1 MITRN
6 ALLAEQ
12 EQFFSE
18 IQYNKGRYIDFLD
31 TMARFH
37 KYPLRQQI
45 SLYFHAAADGT
56 AYASRDIWERL
67 GTTVKADAVGVPILE
82 GEKGRED
89 VRYIFEAR
97 DTLDY
102 NREDIQAR
110 FWQYDEDM
118 HGAHIART
126 YPDGATTE
134 DRIAAECKR
143 LAHGS
148 AEMEDLAASTAAY
161 IVLARMRLPAK
172 ETYGLKI
179 LMSAWP
185 EPPYS
190 LEGVLEVANDIS
202 NQILSPLGQWIR
214 TEGRERNDDAGLLH
228 DFVGDGR
235 SLGER
240 GMGEG
245 TLPGGNNGNGPV
257 DGGTGRDGRGE
268 RGGDG
273 DSRTRGVGAAP
284 DAVHPRREADA
295 VEGTAPGRGSGDVPE
310 EIPAGDGGTGNKVSD
325 ANGGNGERLGDSGL
339 HGAGAET
346 KPDRGDREGIY
357 PGGNLPVITD
367 EDRAALQVDG
377 VEIISSDRAKEIIAQ
392 YEEKLETGDESDRG
406 RFLVLPETE
415 RDGFTA
421 IDNRNGDCLKEEFL
435 SLDAAAYWLV
445 GNADMED
452 VLDAFPE
459 ECPVEGASTDGD
471 KDVRQI
477 AETGEVSGNTM
488 EADNDERQTDIQDTT
503 EAASVLSITD
513 VMANLDF
520 SADMSSTTGK
530 RKVFQRNLAAI
541 RLVKQLEAD
550 GRVASDE
557 ERALLRSYAGWGGIP
572 EAFDPFNAAWKD
584 EYNILR
590 STLSDEEFT
599 AARASAL
606 NAHYTPSAIVESI
619 YKGLRHL
626 GFESGNI
633 LEPSCGAGRFFE
645 AMPQDMREKSHIVGI
660 ELDSLSSRIAAQA
673 YPDVAVHHQGFEASR
688 FAKGSFDVAIGN
700 VPFGNYRVTTDPEY
714 RGQNLLVHDYF
725 LAKMLD
731 EVRPGGLVVA
741 LTSKGTMDKQDTSV
755 REMLCRRANLIGAI
769 RLPNHAFKAAGTD
782 TTTDLLIFQKLE
794 KERTLEQAEGERGW
808 IDIENPYVDGK
819 RDYDHFINE
828 YFRNIAPS
836 AVLGKLAITSTAYGT
851 DVIVKD
857 ESGQPVEKRLLEALS
872 RLPENVYQPTDQA
885 LSVPVQEG
893 HREAHEYGFFYEEG
907 RIIFV
912 GADGREDGSKT
923 EGLSATDSKKIL
935 SAIHI
940 REATRGLL
948 EAQRNDCSTTELDNL
963 MKKLNGLYDEH
974 AVRFGRICADR
985 SLERVFSSDPS
996 YPLLLSLEI
1005 ADTKNKRK
1013 FVEKAPIFSHRIIAP
1028 AHTPKHAET
1037 PEDALKISMQEKG
1050 RVDLSYMSAL
1060 TGTSTTDLVSA
1071 LEFSSIYF
1079 DPKKQE
1085 YQQSDEYLSGDV
1097 RQKMDDVKAAIED
1110 NKRKLQ
1116 AIAEHELVVDWMN
1129 FDVPSIEYEPQDATE
1144 EKIVMAAYGGAPRLE
1159 YFKEIEQKIFQKDNY
1174 KLSLLYFMARGEITL
1189 DAPMKYLEDPLFL
1202 LDALGHGVPLPHGL
1216 YYSNEK
1222 RKMRDAIAAVN
1233 ILFSALSDA
1242 PSPYEYMTPTEFP
1255 DRFIYPFLRSKLLEF
1270 LPPRNLSELAG
1281 VINEQSERIQKE
1293 WEDFKAKYIQKRQDW
1308 IEASDYESVRF
1319 LKAAN
1324 RSLQKNFEA
1333 LDTAKPEDLK
1343 PGEIKVRLGAPW
1355 IPPYYVKEFLR
1366 DLLQTSAEDIDVEYS
1381 PTTQRWHIGGKS
1393 SDNDNPKAW
1402 MTYGVPGRMSAY
1414 DLCELALNLSFPRIY
1429 DPYYEDGKEKR
1440 KVNVELT
1447 TQAQMKQEDIKNAFE
1462 EWLWKDASRGKAVAN
1477 YYNRHFNNIVPRQY
1491 SGENLIFP
1499 GMALDIE
1506 LQDHQKDAIAHTL
1519 YGGNTLLAHCVGA
1532 GKSFEMAASIMEAKR
1547 LGLAHKAMVVVPKHL
1562 TEQFGAEFYRL
1573 YPGAKLLV
1581 ATNKDFTKENR
1592 QAFLARAATQEWD
1605 AIVLGYSQFEKIPIS
1620 HNRRVGILQSEIN
1633 RLMAAIR
1640 EEKEQH
1646 GVSWSIKQM
1655 ESKRKALEAEL
1666 KKLEDVPQD
1675 ATVCFEDLGIDKLCI
1690 DEAHYFK
1697 NLYTPTKLSR
1707 VAGVQTSEAK
1717 KSWDLYEKCQYLNEK
1732 THGKG
1737 VIFATGTPISNSM
1750 TELYTMQ
1757 RYLQPDRLQ
1766 EEGFSSFDSWAAN
1779 FGQTVLSMEL
1789 KPEGKGFQ
1797 EKQRFSKFFN
1807 LPELM
1812 SLFKEIADIRTPD
1825 MLKLPVPEAEFFVE
1839 KIPASATQRAVVN
1852 ELADRAEAIR
1862 ARKVDREEDNMLK
1875 VTHEGRSLAL
1885 DVRVYDPSL
1894 PETEDS
1900 KVNRCIKNVLD
1911 IYRETKE
1918 NRSAQLIFC
1927 DQSTPTGKGPFNV
1940 YDDIKRKLMLSGV
1953 PEKEIAFVHD
1963 AKNENQ
1969 KEELFGR
1976 VRRGE
1981 VRVLL
1986 GSTDMMGVGT
1996 NVQDKLIATHDLDV
2010 PWRPSDLEQRL
2021 GRIVRRGNE
2030 NKKVKVFRY
2039 VTEGTFDA
2047 YMWQLIENKQRFI
2060 LQIMTSSVPV
2070 REAEEV
2076 DELTLTAAEIKAI
2089 ATGNPLIKEKMEVD
2103 NDLTRLKMA
2112 KSQHLSNRRQ
2122 LENMIQNVYPK
2133 RIQYQQNLLEKL
2145 LADKIRMEGNTK
2157 IDGEQE
2163 LFSIILNGKI
2173 YTDTKAAE
2181 AVMESAL
2188 GEGLFSDGKE
2198 LTGEYKGMKIR
2209 KVLDRET
2216 GKPTLV
2222 MSGNLSYRSPM
2233 AGTGKANLRLI
2244 ESTYTKVIDTIEKE
2258 QKELSALEKN
2268 FASAKVE
2275 AGKPFEREQEL
2286 QEKLKR
2292 SFELDAILKS
2302 EDATISGVDNTGD
2315 IMAKDVCLQQRY
2327 EENEYGITR

>member
-56 AYASRDIWERL
+56 AYARRDIWERL

-118 HGAHIART
+118 HGGHIAQI
-126 YPDGATTE
+126 YPDGTTTAV
-134 DRIAAECKR
+134 RIASECKR
-143 LAHGS
+143 LVREKGVEQEAQLVT
-148 AEMEDLAASTAAY
+148 ATAAY
-161 IVLARMRLPAK
+161 IVLARMGLDAK
-172 ETYGLKI
+172 GIVGINI
-179 LMSAWP
+179 LMGAWP
-185 EPPYS
+185 DRG
-190 LEGVLEVANDIS
+190 LEDVLEMANAIS
-202 NQILSPLGQWIR
+202 NQILTPLGQWIR

-228 DFVGDGR
+228 DSVGDGR
-235 SLGER
+235 SFGER

-245 TLPGGNNGNGPV
+245 TVPEGDDGSIPIDGGAGRNGRGGLGGN
-257 DGGTGRDGRGE
+257 
-268 RGGDG
+268 G
-273 DSRTRGVGAAP
+273 DSRSRGVGSAP
-284 DAVHPRREADA
+284 DAVHSGREAEA
-295 VEGTAPGRGSGDVPE
+295 VEGTASERGSGDVPE

-325 ANGGNGERLGDSGL
+325 ANGGDGERLGDSGL

-452 VLDAFPE
+452 VLDSFPE
-459 ECPVEGASTDGD
+459 ERPAEGASTDGD

-885 LSVPVQEG
+885 LPVPVQEG

-974 AVRFGRICADR
+974 VKRFGRICADR

-1028 AHTPKHAET
+1028 AHTPKHADT

-1060 TGTSTTDLVSA
+1060 TGTPTSDLVSA

-1085 YQQSDEYLSGDV
+1085 YQQSDEYLSGDI
-1097 RQKMDDVKAAIED
+1097 RQKMDDVKAAVEE
-1110 NKRKLQ
+1110 NNRKIQ
-1116 AIAEHELVVDWMN
+1116 AIAEHEMVVDWMD
-1129 FDVPSIEYEPQDATE
+1129 FDVPDMEYEPQTPTE
-1144 EKIVMAAYGGAPRLE
+1144 EKIILSAYGGAPTMDYSLAAAQE
-1159 YFKEIEQKIFQKDNY
+1159 VFQKDNRD
-1174 KLSLLYFMARGEITL
+1174 LMLLYCMARRDISMDTPE
-1189 DAPMKYLEDPLFL
+1189 KYMEDPLFL
-1202 LDALGHGVPLPHGL
+1202 LDALGHGVPMPHSL
-1216 YYSNEK
+1216 TYSDKYRNRRE
-1222 RKMRDAIAAVN
+1222 ATAAVN
-1233 ILFSALSDA
+1233 SLFSSLADA
-1242 PSPYEYMTPTEFP
+1242 PSPYQFTTSTEFP
-1255 DRFIYPFLRSKLLEF
+1255 TRFLYPFLRMKLLEF
-1270 LPPRNLSELAG
+1270 LPTDNLSELVDKIHEESDHIG
-1281 VINEQSERIQKE
+1281 QE
-1293 WEDFKAKYIQKRQDW
+1293 WEDFKAKYIQKRQEW
-1308 IEASDYESVRF
+1308 IDTSDYESIRF

-1462 EWLWKDASRGKAVAN
+1462 EWLWKDASRGKAVAD

-1506 LQDHQKDAIAHTL
+1506 LQEHQKDAIAHTL

-1666 KKLEDVPQD
+1666 KKLEDVPHD

-1732 THGKG
+1732 TNGKG

-1757 RYLQPDRLQ
+1757 RYLQPDRLR
-1766 EEGFSSFDSWAAN
+1766 EEGFASFDSWAAN

-2021 GRIVRRGNE
+2021 GRIIRRGNE

-2060 LQIMTSSVPV
+2060 SQIMTSSVPV